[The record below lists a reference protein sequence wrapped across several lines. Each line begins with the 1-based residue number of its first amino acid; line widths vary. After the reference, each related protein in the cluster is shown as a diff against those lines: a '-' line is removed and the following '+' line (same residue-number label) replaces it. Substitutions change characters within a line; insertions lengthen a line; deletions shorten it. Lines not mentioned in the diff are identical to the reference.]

1 MISAAHS
8 KYVVHLLFAL
18 GAAATVVIP
27 PPVHA
32 QVNPT
37 TYSGWE
43 GQLDVEIP
51 RIDTTVTIDGA
62 LDEHVWSHA
71 AVLTG
76 FSQYQ
81 PVDGRP
87 AEEPTTVYVWYS
99 PNAIHFGIR
108 AEEIHG
114 SDQIRATQ
122 ANRDNISSE
131 DQIQILLDTYDD
143 RRTAFLF
150 SVNPLGVQADG
161 TRSDAFAGGAGGTS
175 ATGGGSRT
183 VNFLD
188 GNVDLNPDYVFDS
201 KGRLTDF
208 GYEVE
213 VRIPFKSLR
222 YQDADVQNWGLH
234 ILRRSMHSGFQDS
247 WAPAVRARAS
257 FLGQAGELR
266 GLHGLQRGLVLEV
279 TPTATGRLD
288 GYEKTSGDWAY
299 DSGGELSADVRWGM
313 RQNLSLNGTINP
325 DFSQVEAD
333 VGQVTLNE
341 RFALFYP
348 EKRPFFLDGLELFDT
363 PGQLI
368 YTRQIAAPVAGAK
381 LAGKAGEWNIATIL
395 AADDSVYSATGS
407 TPVFAVARIRRDFS
421 RSATVGGVLTAREDG
436 SNYSRL
442 LGVDTR
448 LYHDR
453 MYYIEIQGVGSWA
466 EHSGAGTNGTMFG
479 ATWDRTGRSWGF
491 HYTIGGVSPDFEAA
505 AGFVNRTNLITTRA
519 SNRLTGYG
527 GQGALL
533 ETASTFITLER
544 SWAWDGWGDAWDGG
558 AIEGRESLSPSA
570 KLRGGWNVGG
580 SLNRSFFAYDP
591 ADYVEYSLDA
601 GTISSQTSSSFVVP
615 GVEDNQWTG
624 EIRVTT
630 PTWQMVTATAGFGFG
645 RTPLFREAAPGS
657 ARELS
662 ATIDL
667 RPTQALRATFQVTR
681 LELNRVSND
690 SRFSTETIP
699 RLKLEYQITHDIFV
713 RVIGQ
718 YTARELAALENR
730 DGVPIL
736 IDGEATT
743 ATEENLF
750 QTDWLFSYRPVPG
763 TLLYL
768 GYSASFE
775 EPESFRYRDLRRQV
789 DGFFAKISYTIRS

>member
-1 MISAAHS
+1 MSSGARSRYIPRFSVVLCAA
-8 KYVVHLLFAL
+8 LLVAMPW
-18 GAAATVVIP
+18 AVR
-27 PPVHA
+27 A
-32 QVNPT
+32 QSDPL
-37 TYSGWE
+37 TYSGRE
-43 GQLDVEIP
+43 GQLDVQIP
-51 RIDTTVTIDGA
+51 RIDTAATIDGV
-62 LDEHVWSHA
+62 LNDEVWSRA

-99 PNAIHFGIR
+99 PKAIYFGIR

-114 SDQIRATQ
+114 DQVRATQ

-161 TRSDAFAGGAGGTS
+161 TRSDVFGGGAGGLS
-175 ATGGGSRT
+175 ATGGGSRQ

-201 KGRLTDF
+201 KGRLTDL

-213 VRIPFKSLR
+213 IRIPFKSLR
-222 YQDADVQNWGLH
+222 YQDSDVQNWGLH

-247 WAPAVRARAS
+247 WAPTVRARAS

-266 GLHGLQRGLVLEV
+266 GLHDLQRGLVLEV

-299 DSGGELSADVRWGM
+299 DSDGELGVDVRWGM
-313 RQNLSLNGTINP
+313 RQNLTLNATINP

-368 YTRQIAAPVAGAK
+368 YTRQIVSPVAGAK
-381 LAGKAGEWNIATIL
+381 LAGKAGNWNIATIL
-395 AADDSVYSATGS
+395 AADDSAYSATGS
-407 TPVFAVARIRRDFS
+407 APLFGIARIRRDFS
-421 RSATVGGVLTAREDG
+421 RSATVGGVLTTREDG
-436 SNYSRL
+436 SDYSRL

-448 LYHDR
+448 LYHNR
-453 MYYIEIQGVGSWA
+453 MYYIELQGVGSWS
-466 EHSGAGTNGTMFG
+466 EHGGVGANGKMFQ
-479 ATWDRTGRSWGF
+479 AVWDRTGRSWGF
-491 HYTIGGVSPDFEAA
+491 HYSLSGASPDFEAA
-505 AGFVNRTNLITTRA
+505 AGFVNRTNLVTAQIT
-519 SNRLTGYG
+519 NRLTGYG
-527 GQGALL
+527 EKGALL
-533 ETASTFITLER
+533 ETVSTFFTLR
-544 SWAWDGWGDAWDGG
+544 RIWAWDGWGDAWDGG
-558 AIEGRESLSPSA
+558 AVEGQESINPNA
-570 KLRGGWNVGG
+570 KLRGGWSVDGT
-580 SLNRSFFAYDP
+580 LNHRFFAYDP
-591 ADYVEYSLDA
+591 ADYTDFSLASDTASRQTA
-601 GTISSQTSSSFVVP
+601 GAFVVP
-615 GVEDNQWTG
+615 GVENNQWDGQLRMTS
-624 EIRVTT
+624 
-630 PTWQMVTATAGFGFG
+630 PTWQEVSAAVSYSLG
-645 RTPLFREAAPGS
+645 RTPLFREASPGRS
-657 ARELS
+657 RQFD
-662 ATIDL
+662 ATVDL
-667 RPTQALRATFQVTR
+667 RPTQSLRAAFQITR
-681 LELNRVSND
+681 LDLNRTRD
-690 SRFSTETIP
+690 GSRFSTETIP
-699 RLKLEYQITHDIFV
+699 RLKLEYQITPAIFV
-713 RVIGQ
+713 RFIGQ
-718 YTARELAALENR
+718 YTARERSALLNR

-736 IDGEATT
+736 VDGQPASATK
-743 ATEENLF
+743 ENLF

-763 TLLYL
+763 TLLYV
-768 GYSASFE
+768 GYSTTLE
-775 EPESFRYRDLRRQV
+775 EPESFHYRHLRRQS